1 MNSKKITKAARR
13 VRSDAQYPAN
23 TRKTASVS
31 LPRINNTHN
40 QNFSDPEIF
49 DTFGSS
55 APVFGTPEG
64 LRTSGFVSET
74 HLKTVILRGKKA
86 GFQASDTDLLIF
98 TKFTPP
104 SEGSSPFAAVPPSC
118 SSLTAS
124 RACKRNFNTFNQK
137 SVNPVIFDTFGIFEG
152 CIFYQSSPTFS
163 AVFTQNPKSHS
174 QNPVFCL

>member
-1 MNSKKITKAARR
+1 MNSKKITKAASR

-23 TRKTASVS
+23 TRRSASAS

-49 DTFGSS
+49 DTFGFS
-55 APVFGTPEG
+55 APVSGTPES

-74 HLKTVILRGKKA
+74 PLKTVFLRGKKA
-86 GFQASDTDLLIF
+86 VFQASDTDRLIF

-104 SEGSSPFAAVPPSC
+104 SEGSSHFTEVRPSG
-118 SSLTAS
+118 SSSTAS
-124 RACKRNFNTFNQK
+124 GARKRNFNTFNQK

-152 CIFYQSSPTFS
+152 CIFYKSSPSFS
-163 AVFTQNPKSHS
+163 AVFTQNPKNPS
-174 QNPVFCL
+174 QNTVFCL